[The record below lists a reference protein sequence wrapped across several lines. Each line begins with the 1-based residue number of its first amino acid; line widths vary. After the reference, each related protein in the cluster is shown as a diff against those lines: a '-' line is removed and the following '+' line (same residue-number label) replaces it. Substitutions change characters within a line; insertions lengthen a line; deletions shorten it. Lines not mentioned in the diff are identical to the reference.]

1 MVIFF
6 VEDNMGLLC
15 QTINFFHRN
24 VKDVK
29 ILWVQFSVPTSD
41 VQNRSQT
48 VANCFWPIIK
58 NVHLGWSNQI
68 SPPKKTLLISPMHLK
83 SLAKA
88 TRCEKWGCL
97 MWRRFGLSFRI
108 SCSTAT
114 IWSFYLSIFRFRL
127 LDGFWI
133 QNSSNCCRNR
143 CDQPISRVFKF
154 NFFGGKWCGGGSGFP
169 LEMP

>member
-114 IWSFYLSIFRFRL
+114 IWSFYLSIFRFRFRL

-133 QNSSNCCRNR
+133 QNSTNCCRTNQFHEFLSLIFLAGNDVEAAR
-143 CDQPISRVFKF
+143 AF
-154 NFFGGKWCGGGSGFP
+154 
-169 LEMP
+169 L